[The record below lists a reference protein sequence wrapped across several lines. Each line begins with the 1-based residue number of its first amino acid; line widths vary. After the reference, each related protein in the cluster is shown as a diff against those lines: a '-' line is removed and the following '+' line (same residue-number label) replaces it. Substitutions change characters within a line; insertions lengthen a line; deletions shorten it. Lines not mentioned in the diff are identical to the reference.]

1 MHGLYPLFHRT
12 LAFYFSRNG
21 TKFTAYRSSLRTDVK
36 KGLLHRNICVCFFF
50 YIRMPI
56 CSFYIY
62 RSIIILYTRQVFH
75 NKNSYIYLLFRRS
88 LAFCFSRNGT
98 KFTALAVH

>member
-36 KGLLHRNICVCFFF
+36 KGL
-50 YIRMPI
+50 
-56 CSFYIY
+56 
-62 RSIIILYTRQVFH
+62 FH
-75 NKNSYIYLLFRRS
+75 KDIAHTLVGSLF
-88 LAFCFSRNGT
+88 LI
-98 KFTALAVH
+98 

>member
-1 MHGLYPLFHRT
+1 M
-12 LAFYFSRNG
+12 
-21 TKFTAYRSSLRTDVK
+21 K

>member
-36 KGLLHRNICVCFFF
+36 KGLFHKDISPCISGKPFFN
-50 YIRMPI
+50 
-56 CSFYIY
+56 
-62 RSIIILYTRQVFH
+62 L
-75 NKNSYIYLLFRRS
+75 
-88 LAFCFSRNGT
+88 
-98 KFTALAVH
+98 TA

>member
-36 KGLLHRNICVCFFF
+36 KGLLHRD
-50 YIRMPI
+50 I
-56 CSFYIY
+56 CSCFYLPFFLHVFCSY
-62 RSIIILYTRQVFH
+62 SKII
-75 NKNSYIYLLFRRS
+75 SYIIRIGMPRS
-88 LAFCFSRNGT
+88 FKYFFKSDISSSL
-98 KFTALAVH
+98 

>member
-36 KGLLHRNICVCFFF
+36 EGLFHKDISPYISGKPFFN
-50 YIRMPI
+50 
-56 CSFYIY
+56 
-62 RSIIILYTRQVFH
+62 L
-75 NKNSYIYLLFRRS
+75 
-88 LAFCFSRNGT
+88 
-98 KFTALAVH
+98 TA

>member
-36 KGLLHRNICVCFFF
+36 KGLLHKGI
-50 YIRMPI
+50 
-56 CSFYIY
+56 
-62 RSIIILYTRQVFH
+62 
-75 NKNSYIYLLFRRS
+75 
-88 LAFCFSRNGT
+88 
-98 KFTALAVH
+98 